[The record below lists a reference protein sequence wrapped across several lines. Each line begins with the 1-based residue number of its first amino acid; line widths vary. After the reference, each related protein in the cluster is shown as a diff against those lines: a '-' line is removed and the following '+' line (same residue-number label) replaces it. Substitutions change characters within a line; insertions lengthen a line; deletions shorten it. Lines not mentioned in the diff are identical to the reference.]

1 MKYEILAIFGL
12 AIFNLAI
19 FGLATFN
26 LTIFGLAIFNL
37 ASFVTIAY
45 CFSKGYFE

>member
-45 CFSKGYFE
+45 CFYKGYFE